1 MDTWEIIG
9 KIIGLIISL
18 IFIYYG
24 WGILNQKNRGW
35 GYYVLLILFPLIGL
49 IVALCLKDLSDE
61 EPSNDITESQ
71 QNYTDPSEKQ

>member
-1 MDTWEIIG
+1 METWEIIG

-18 IFIYYG
+18 ILIYYG

-49 IVALCLKDLSDE
+49 IVAFYLKDLSNE
-61 EPSNDITESQ
+61 EPLNDITESQ
-71 QNYTDPSEKQ
+71 QNYTDSPGKQ